1 MGTHPSGNARRYWRN
16 LRAEC
21 AVCGGHLDYSMQ
33 RFARPLYAHAR
44 ARKLLIAICF
54 AATQGE
60 LQSRLAR
67 KLSQI
72 GH

>member
-1 MGTHPSGNARRYWRN
+1 MLDDTGATCAQSAPSAVVTSTTPCNAS
-16 LRAEC
+16 
-21 AVCGGHLDYSMQ
+21 LDLLTRM
-33 RFARPLYAHAR
+33 R
-44 ARKLLIAICF
+44 ARKLLIEICF

-67 KLSQI
+67 KLSQV